1 MSGKL
6 NKNSSFEELI
16 RNKLEDY
23 ETPVDSNNWDAIEK
37 SLTRSR
43 RIKYIYTVVGVTVA
57 AAAVM
62 LIVTLNLPKNGDIQ
76 GNKAAQTEIDQ
87 PSDGQNPQNQQN
99 TQSDEQNVQD
109 KPQQNNQKQNA
120 EKKDRKN
127 PENQAKQQQNQ
138 LAANPVSKY
147 NVETN
152 TIITQAAGTEII
164 PEDPPLRS
172 KLKVVPQTSP
182 GISINIS
189 PSRKL
194 QLPVDNM
201 PVSKTLANK
210 TTEKVENNRKSGNEN
225 IIAEIDRE
233 IKKTKNWSVS
243 MSLEA
248 GNYQEVSSR
257 NSDLLVAA
265 PILTS
270 YNSSD
275 YIKNRYKDE
284 IMVPDNSTPQHGIP
298 LSAKLIAR
306 KNLNSAWAVES
317 GMSYTYLSTKYKWGK
332 NVANQQLHYLGIPVN
347 VVYYA
352 VSKPKWNLYA
362 SAGGML
368 EKGVYASMNRT
379 DNIDS
384 KINMRGVQLSVN
396 GAIGVTYKL
405 YQSLGLFF
413 EPQVGYFFDN
423 EQPES
428 IRTEWPVSVGLGA
441 GLRFNF

>member
-23 ETPVDSNNWDAIEK
+23 ETPVDSSNWDAIEK
-37 SLTRSR
+37 SLTKSR
-43 RIKYIYTVVGVTVA
+43 RIKIFYTAFGIAVA
-57 AAAVM
+57 AAAIM
-62 LIVTLNLPKNGDIQ
+62 LIITINLPKNVDNT
-76 GNKAAQTEIDQ
+76 GNKAAQTEIEK
-87 PSDGQNPQNQQN
+87 PSDKQNPQNQQ
-99 TQSDEQNVQD
+99 TEEQNVQD
-109 KPQQNNQKQNA
+109 NAGQAIQSNNNQQNNTG
-120 EKKDRKN
+120 
-127 PENQAKQQQNQ
+127 NQANQ
-138 LAANPVSKY
+138 LASNPVPQY
-147 NVETN
+147 DVETN
-152 TIITQAAGTEII
+152 TIVAQVTETETI
-164 PEDPPLRS
+164 PEDPPFRN
-172 KLKVVPQTSP
+172 KLKIVPQTSS

-189 PSRKL
+189 PSSKL
-194 QLPVDNM
+194 QLPMDNM
-201 PVSKTLANK
+201 PVSKPLTNKPVEKIGNKNK
-210 TTEKVENNRKSGNEN
+210 TDNEN

-233 IKKTKNWSVS
+233 IKKKKNWSVS
-243 MSLEA
+243 MSLNA
-248 GNYQEVSSR
+248 GNYQATSGR

-275 YIKNRYKDE
+275 YIKNKYLDE
-284 IMVPDNSTPQHGIP
+284 IMVPDNATPQHGIP

-306 KNLNSAWAVES
+306 KNLSSKWSVES
-317 GMSYTYLSTKYKWGK
+317 GLSYTYLSTKYKWGK
-332 NVANQQLHYLGIPVN
+332 DVANQQLHYLGIPLN

-352 VSKPKWNLYA
+352 VSKPNWNIYA

-384 KINMRGVQLSVN
+384 KINTRGVQWSVN
-396 GAIGVTYKL
+396 GAVGVTYKL
-405 YQSLGLFF
+405 SRSLGMFF

-423 EQPES
+423 GQPQS

-441 GLRFNF
+441 GLRFDF